1 MAALHSYT
9 WNNPEGKKA
18 FWHSSAH
25 LLAQAILFFH
35 PQAKLTIGPAI
46 DSGFYYDVDFGSES
60 ISENDFKKIEDKMLD
75 FARQKFEFEMREV
88 SKADA
93 FPIIKSKAMSSRWN

>member
-1 MAALHSYT
+1 M
-9 WNNPEGKKA
+9 
-18 FWHSSAH
+18 
-25 LLAQAILFFH
+25 FFY

-46 DSGFYYDVDFGSES
+46 DNGFYYDVDFGSES
-60 ISENDFKKIEDKMLD
+60 ISENDFKKIEDKMLE

-93 FPIIKSKAMSSRWN
+93 LSYYERAR